1 MTYRDAVKEGKQFVK
16 DFPST
21 CTINQRVKG
30 ERSFQLDLIHLLRD
44 TSFKLW
50 QDGEMTPEDRKE
62 IIRRLESVLFVLKNS
77 AEKHRVNKD
86 LYALKRRT
94 REERFRGIQIL

>member
-1 MTYRDAVKEGKQFVK
+1 MT
-16 DFPST
+16 
-21 CTINQRVKG
+21 
-30 ERSFQLDLIHLLRD
+30 L
-44 TSFKLW
+44 
-50 QDGEMTPEDRKE
+50 EDRKG
-62 IIRRLESVLFVLKNS
+62 IIRRLESVPFALKNS